1 MEKRLML
8 LITCLMIGIGLVN
21 AQISKVT
28 GHVTSE
34 EDGLPVVGA
43 SVLVKGTTIGTITD
57 MDGKFIINNVP
68 STAKTLVISYI
79 GMQSQEVN
87 IKSQVKVVL
96 ISDAKALDEVV
107 VTAMGI
113 SREKKALGYSVQDIK
128 GDKLTQASNSNLSSA
143 LQGKVSGVDIR
154 PSSGMPGAS
163 SQITIRGARSFSGD
177 NTPLY
182 VRDGMPVTS
191 TPDIDTD
198 LQNNGS
204 VSGADFANRAV
215 DIDPNDIESIN
226 ILKGQAA
233 AALYGI
239 RASNGVI
246 IITTKSG
253 KGLEK
258 GKPQISFSSNISFD
272 VVGRTPE
279 QQTLYA
285 QGSNGQYIPTSGQS
299 WGPLISELPNDAN
312 YGGNTDNKYTQQYG
326 KQPGKYYVPQLAAA
340 GLDPWA
346 TPQAYN
352 NIKDYFRT
360 GTTWNNS
367 LNIAQ
372 AFDKTSYSFSLG
384 SSTQDGIIPGTG
396 MNRYNVKASAET
408 KLDDHWTTGVT
419 ANYITSDIDKATT
432 SGNGILRTV
441 YPAPPSYNLKGIPN
455 HVAGNPYEQNS
466 FRGNFDNAYWVRDN
480 NEFSEQTN
488 RFFGNAFVNFKTKF
502 GTENHTLNVK
512 YMAGVD
518 AYTTHY
524 TDSYGYGSNTGNN
537 GQMEKY
543 GWTNATYN
551 SLLTVNYDW
560 NVNSDLNINAIVG
573 NELVQSNRNKYY
585 TYGTGYNFSG
595 WNHLDNAST
604 MISSSEKWQKRTVG
618 FFGSVSASYKNM
630 LYLTLTGRNDYV
642 SSMPRNNR
650 SFFYPSVS
658 LGFILTEIEALK
670 NDVVNYAKI
679 RASYA
684 EVGQAGEY
692 RQNYFATPSYDG
704 GFYSFAP
711 VQYPLNGSSAYT
723 PYYTIYDPNLKP
735 QNTKSYEIG
744 ADVNFWNNLINVSYT
759 YSRQNV
765 KDQIFSVPLAGSTGA
780 SDVLTNGGRLHT
792 DTHELNVD
800 INPVRTKMV
809 DWSFGFNFTK
819 MKNFVDELAPGV
831 ESIALGGYVTP
842 QVRVSAGEEFPVIYG
857 SSYQRDENGNI
868 LVDENGS
875 PIKGED
881 KVIGRITPD
890 FKLGFNTS
898 LRVWKVT
905 LNAVFDWKQGGQM
918 YSRTTAL
925 GDYYGTSIRTANRE
939 ESFIFDGYKAD
950 GTKNDIAITG
960 AKAQQAFYSALNDID
975 ESSVYDNSFIKLRE
989 LSVSV
994 PVLKTKK
1001 LELNVNAFARNILLW
1016 AQVPDV
1022 DPEASQGNN
1031 NMAGAF
1037 EDYSLPQTSSYGF
1050 GFNIKF

>member
-1 MEKRLML
+1 
-8 LITCLMIGIGLVN
+8 
-21 AQISKVT
+21 
-28 GHVTSE
+28 
-34 EDGLPVVGA
+34 
-43 SVLVKGTTIGTITD
+43 
-57 MDGKFIINNVP
+57 
-68 STAKTLVISYI
+68 
-79 GMQSQEVN
+79 
-87 IKSQVKVVL
+87 
-96 ISDAKALDEVV
+96 
-107 VTAMGI
+107 
-113 SREKKALGYSVQDIK
+113 
-128 GDKLTQASNSNLSSA
+128 
-143 LQGKVSGVDIR
+143 
-154 PSSGMPGAS
+154 
-163 SQITIRGARSFSGD
+163 
-177 NTPLY
+177 
-182 VRDGMPVTS
+182 MPVTS
-191 TPDIDTD
+191 TPDVDTD
-198 LQNNGS
+198 KQNNGS

-253 KGLEK
+253 KGLDK

-279 QQTLYA
+279 QQMLYA
-285 QGSNGQYIPTSGQS
+285 QGSGGKYIPTSGQS
-299 WGPLISELPNDAN
+299 WGPLISELPNDAT
-312 YGGNTDNKYTQQYG
+312 YGGNTDNQYTQQYG
-326 KQPGKYYVPQLAAA
+326 KHEGKYYVPQLAAA

-352 NIKDYFRT
+352 NIKDFFRT

-367 LNIAQ
+367 FNIAQ
-372 AFDKTSYSFSLG
+372 ALEKTSYSFSLG
-384 SSTQDGIIPGTG
+384 SSTQTGIIPETG
-396 MNRYNVKASAET
+396 MKRYNAKASTET
-408 KLDDHWTTGVT
+408 KLNDHWTTGVT
-419 ANYITSDIDKATT
+419 ANYITSSIDKATT
-432 SGNGILRTV
+432 SSNGILRTV

-455 HVAGNPYEQNS
+455 YVAGNPYEQNS
-466 FRGNFDNAYWVRDN
+466 FRGAFDNAYWSVDN

-488 RFFGNAFVNFKTKF
+488 RFFGNAFANFKTKF

-524 TDSYGYGSNTGNN
+524 TDSYGYGSNNGNN
-537 GQMEKY
+537 GQLEKY

-560 NVNSDLNINAIVG
+560 QANEDWNVNAIVG
-573 NELVQSNRNKYY
+573 NELVQSNRNYYY

-595 WNHLDNAST
+595 WNHLDNTTT
-604 MISSSEKWQKRTVG
+604 MQTSSEKWRERTVG

-684 EVGQAGEY
+684 EVGQAGNFRE
-692 RQNYFATPSYDG
+692 NYFSIPSYEG
-704 GFYSFAP
+704 GFNSFAP
-711 VQYPLNGSSAYT
+711 VQYPLNGSTAYV
-723 PYYTIYDPNLKP
+723 PHYIIYDPNLKP
-735 QNTKSYEIG
+735 QNTKSYELG
-744 ADVNFWNNLINVSYT
+744 ADVNFWNNLISVSYT

-765 KDQIFSVPLAGSTGA
+765 KDQIFEVPLAGSTGA
-780 SDVLTNGGRLHT
+780 QSMLTNGGRLHT
-792 DTHELNVD
+792 NTHELTVD
-800 INPVRTKMV
+800 INPIRTKMV

-857 SSYQRDENGNI
+857 SSYQRDDNGNI
-868 LVDENGS
+868 LVDEDGC

-881 KVIGRITPD
+881 KVIGRVTPD

-898 LRVWKVT
+898 LRIWKCT

-939 ESFIFDGYKAD
+939 GSIIFDGYKAD

-960 AKAQQAFYSALNDID
+960 VNAQQAFYSAVNDID
-975 ESSVYDNSFIKLRE
+975 ESSVFDNSFIKLRE
-989 LSVSV
+989 LSLSV
-994 PVLKTKK
+994 PVMKTKRF
-1001 LELNVNAFARNILLW
+1001 ELNVNAFARNILLW

-1037 EDYSLPQTSSYGF
+1037 EDYSLPQTASYGF